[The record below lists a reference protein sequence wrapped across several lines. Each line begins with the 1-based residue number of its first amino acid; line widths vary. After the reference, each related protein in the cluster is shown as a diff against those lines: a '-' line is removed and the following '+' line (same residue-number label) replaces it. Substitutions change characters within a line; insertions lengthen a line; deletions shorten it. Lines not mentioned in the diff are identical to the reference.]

1 MGKQEID
8 PRHTLMLER
17 IARSLKEEDE
27 SNAEMWRDKG
37 PEERFK
43 AFCEISDFMNKL
55 VEARGFPI
63 EYEPFDFPRI
73 PQKSR

>member
-1 MGKQEID
+1 MGQTEID

-37 PEERFK
+37 D
-43 AFCEISDFMNKL
+43 A
-55 VEARGFPI
+55 
-63 EYEPFDFPRI
+63 EYV
-73 PQKSR
+73 QGVSRNYADWHEGRS

>member
-1 MGKQEID
+1 MGRTKID

-37 PEERFK
+37 DAESSRAIAELCRL
-43 AFCEISDFMNKL
+43 SDSL
-55 VEARGFPI
+55 VRARGFPI
-63 EYEPFDFPRI
+63 DYGELDFPGLPRT
-73 PQKSR
+73 